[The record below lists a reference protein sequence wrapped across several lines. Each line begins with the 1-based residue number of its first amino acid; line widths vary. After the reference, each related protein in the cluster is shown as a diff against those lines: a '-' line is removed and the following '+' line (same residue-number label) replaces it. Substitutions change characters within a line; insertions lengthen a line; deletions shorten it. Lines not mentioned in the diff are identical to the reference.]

1 MESVK
6 EISITLEN
14 KPGALSEISELLG
27 ANGINMLALIVRTM
41 GPEGTLSF
49 VANDPSRAI
58 GVLESAGHSPTIRD
72 IIAAEAPH
80 HPGGLNAILRP
91 LKRKGINVEYLYAC
105 IGCKGAGDSS
115 IILLGV
121 NDLAAAHEALSREW
135 IKMYGE
141 ELYNL

>member
-1 MESVK
+1 MKTVK

-14 KPGALSEISELLG
+14 KPGTLSEISELMSG
-27 ANGINMLALIVRTM
+27 SGIDLLALIVRTV
-41 GPEGTLSF
+41 GAEGTLSF
-49 VANDPSRAI
+49 VASDPSRSVSI
-58 GVLESAGHSPTIRD
+58 LESAGHSPTVRD

-91 LKRKGINVEYLYAC
+91 LKRKGINVDCLYAC
-105 IGCKGAGDSS
+105 IGCYGAGDSP

-121 NDLAAAHEALSREW
+121 NELAAAYEALSSEW

-141 ELYNL
+141 ELYDL

>member
-1 MESVK
+1 MKTVK
-6 EISITLEN
+6 EITVTLEN

-27 ANGINMLALIVRTM
+27 AGGIHILALTIKTV
-41 GPEGTLSF
+41 GAGGTLSL
-49 VANDPSRAI
+49 VASEPSRVVSI
-58 GVLESAGHSPTIRD
+58 LESAGHSPKVRD

-91 LKRKGINVEYLYAC
+91 LKRKGINVDCFYAC
-105 IGCKGAGDSS
+105 ISCYGAGDSS

-121 NDLAAAHEALSREW
+121 NDPAGAYDALSSEW

-141 ELYNL
+141 ELYDL

>member
-1 MESVK
+1 MKSVK

-14 KPGALSEISELLG
+14 RPGTLSEISELMG
-27 ANGINMLALIVRTM
+27 ASGVNILALIVRTM
-41 GPEGTLSF
+41 GDEGTLSF
-49 VANDPSRAI
+49 VASDPSRVVSI
-58 GVLESAGHSPTIRD
+58 LESAGHSPTVRD

-105 IGCKGAGDSS
+105 IGCYGAGDNS
-115 IILLGV
+115 IILLGI
-121 NDLAAAHEALSREW
+121 NELAAAYEALSSEW

-141 ELYNL
+141 ELYEL